1 MSVTFHLPSKDISD
15 SALGLDDLRRARIV
29 LQFAAKAKNLDVDA
43 AIEDVFVDSSRL
55 QKMLPAEWT
64 LGSVQEGDK

>member
-15 SALGLDDLRRARIV
+15 SALGLDDLRRARVV

-55 QKMLPAEWT
+55 
-64 LGSVQEGDK
+64 